1 MKRHA
6 RVGIVISAALFGV
19 GLAGCTPDQ
28 DTRNIVEVYSIN
40 DNLPLLSDVYNNGK
54 NATSTTD
61 DFIPTDVVEVTFIS
75 RAHDPTSNIVPGGPF
90 GTVTITSYD
99 VIYGAAGGTGA
110 DLDGDGTID
119 LANFTANL
127 NAVVPTG
134 GSATSAV
141 LLVSGASKSVPP
153 IACLGPAGGGCST
166 TTNEFAVNVTVVFHG
181 TEETSGADI
190 TFQTGILV
198 RIAQYS
204 DTAT

>member
-6 RVGIVISAALFGV
+6 RFGFVLSAVVLGV

-28 DTRNIVEVYSIN
+28 NTRNIVEVYSIN

-54 NATSTTD
+54 NLTSVSD
-61 DFIPTDVVEVTFIS
+61 DFIPSDVVEVTFIS
-75 RAHDPTSNIVPGGPF
+75 RAHDNTTSIAPGGPF

-99 VIYGAAGGTGA
+99 VMYGAAGGAGA

-134 GSATSAV
+134 GSATAAV
-141 LLVSGASKSVPP
+141 LIISGAQKSVPP
-153 IACLGPAGGGCST
+153 ISCLGPAGGGCT
-166 TTNEFAVNVTVVFHG
+166 TTSNEFTVNVTVVFHG
-181 TEETSGADI
+181 KEETSDADV
-190 TFQTGILV
+190 TFQTGLLV
-198 RIAQYS
+198 RIGQYA
-204 DTAT
+204 DATT